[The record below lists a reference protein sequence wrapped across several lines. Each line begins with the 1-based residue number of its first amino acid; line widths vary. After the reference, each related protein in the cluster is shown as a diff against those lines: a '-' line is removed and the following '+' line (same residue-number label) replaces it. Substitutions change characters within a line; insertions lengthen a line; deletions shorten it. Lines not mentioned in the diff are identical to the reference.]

1 MQIEIGKAYENK
13 TSRFL
18 VPCLRAYGE
27 DFVIKL
33 NPTLRVAI
41 GIHDYV
47 SGDLIT
53 DRTIY
58 MLFDTFHNTK
68 AFSEFYEWVKRQ
80 EFFVKDYQI
89 TNFITGNLMIVLK
102 IPENYWDAYDN
113 FLLGNYTKMYSQED
127 LINLFGIS
135 TRHVEY
141 DILNLEQTAK
151 TEFIKKLNQEFG
163 TSISEFSEDVKEI
176 ELPPIM
182 IEEVFNCP
190 ATFGKSFISKE
201 MLIN

>member
-1 MQIEIGKAYENK
+1 MQIEIGQVYENK

-18 VPCLRAYGE
+18 VPCLRAYGD

-41 GIHDYV
+41 GIHDYA
-47 SGDLIT
+47 SDDLIT

-58 MLFDTFHNTK
+58 MLFDTFHNPK

-80 EFFVKDYQI
+80 EFFIKDYQI
-89 TNFITGNLMIVLK
+89 TNFITGNLMMVLK
-102 IPENYWDAYDN
+102 IPKQFHNAYDN

-135 TRHVEY
+135 ARHVEY
-141 DILNLEQTAK
+141 NILNLEQTAK
-151 TEFIKKLNQEFG
+151 TEFIHKLNEEFG
-163 TSISEFSEDVKEI
+163 TSVSEFSEDIKEI
-176 ELPPIM
+176 ELPPVM
-182 IEEVFNCP
+182 REEIFNCP
-190 ATFGKSFISKE
+190 TSVGKSFISKE